1 MVRRSTIAA
10 IAKSVNAPAM
20 AALQRAL
27 RETRERAE
35 RNKAEEGLRRSEM
48 YLAEGATIDDVRW
61 TRQVY
66 SSSRSLSQ
74 SDPKNFVLLGAAS
87 DVTERKRAEQ
97 ERQIL
102 RQLGESSRAST
113 A

>member
-10 IAKSVNAPAM
+10 IAKSVNATAM

-48 YLAEGATIDDVRW
+48 YLAEAQRLMMYDGRVKYI
-61 TRQVY
+61 
-66 SSSRSLSQ
+66 
-74 SDPKNFVLLGAAS
+74 
-87 DVTERKRAEQ
+87 RAVA
-97 ERQIL
+97 R
-102 RQLGESSRAST
+102 
-113 A
+113 